1 MQVSERVFAHELDAA
16 WIIALWKAI
25 HGGDPAPEAV
35 AAQVIA
41 VLAPYLN
48 GAESSSS
55 DLSFSE
61 LEKRFANF
69 GIHIIERSEEVNIDA
84 PALDSID
91 ETNVNPNYHAN
102 FEPNYRRNRQYCFQ
116 FGRQTICT
124 QLPEISHRVTAA

>member
-1 MQVSERVFAHELDAA
+1 MQISERVFAHELDAA

-41 VLAPYLN
+41 VVAPYLN
-48 GAESSSS
+48 GAQPSSS

-69 GIHIIERSEEVNIDA
+69 GIHIIERSEEENVDA
-84 PALDSID
+84 LALDSID
-91 ETNVNPNYHAN
+91 EPDINAN
-102 FEPNYRRNRQYCFQ
+102 FDPNYRRTRQYCFQ
-116 FGRQTICT
+116 FGRQTVCT
-124 QLPEISHRVTAA
+124 RLPEISHRVTAA